1 MQLHVKHTK
10 NSGLALENHKITENP
25 LGTLETP
32 RNQSDKKIK

>member
-10 NSGLALENHKITENP
+10 NSGLALENHKISENL

-32 RNQSDKKIK
+32 EINLIKK